1 MSRPSQL
8 GRRLLSGALI
18 ALVIGAAVGAC
29 SSTSGAVVSFD
40 PASACTTDGRFPGA
54 YPDLEAQVPTT
65 YQGTG
70 PQTLDS
76 GRNCTTTNLGSLAD
90 HGITEL
96 RFAGATWSFGAE
108 RAAVLAVFT
117 AKGLTSDFL
126 AEFYVKSA
134 QAASRTT
141 VDQVGP
147 VTLAGRPGR
156 RIDTTTSERLQVVLV
171 WPSADPDTINV
182 VIANDL
188 PDARLDDAV
197 AAFGGA

>member
-1 MSRPSQL
+1 M
-8 GRRLLSGALI
+8 
-18 ALVIGAAVGAC
+18 
-29 SSTSGAVVSFD
+29 
-40 PASACTTDGRFPGA
+40 
-54 YPDLEAQVPTT
+54 
-65 YQGTG
+65 
-70 PQTLDS
+70 
-76 GRNCTTTNLGSLAD
+76 
-90 HGITEL
+90 
-96 RFAGATWSFGAE
+96 
-108 RAAVLAVFT
+108 
-117 AKGLTSDFL
+117 TSDDL

-147 VTLAGRPGR
+147 VTLAGRAGR

-171 WPSADPDTINV
+171 WPSADADTVNV